1 MAHCHAA
8 RSPGASGKETAH
20 MRGVLFD
27 LDGTLL
33 GVEVNEFLKR
43 YFRALSETVAPR
55 FPGIDLVGSVLA
67 STAVMQGSHPGV
79 RNREVFFHDF
89 RDRTGV
95 DLDEHWP
102 VFEAFYRDVF
112 PTLGTD
118 YRPVPGGR
126 EAIEAA
132 RSLGWKVGIATQPI
146 FPLQAIQHRLAWAG
160 LADVEFDAITTYE
173 VMTACKPDP
182 AYFAQVC
189 SMIGC
194 APADCVMVGDDA
206 VADMSAAE
214 LGIGTFFVG
223 AGHAE
228 ADGRG
233 TLADLPALF
242 ERMECRS

>member
-1 MAHCHAA
+1 
-8 RSPGASGKETAH
+8 

-33 GVEVNEFLKR
+33 GVEVDEFLRR
-43 YFRALSETVAPR
+43 YFRALSEAVAPR
-55 FPGIDLVGSVLA
+55 FPDIDLVGAVLA
-67 STAVMQGSHPGV
+67 STAVMQSPHPGIT
-79 RNREVFFHDF
+79 NRDVFFRDF

-95 DLDEHWP
+95 DLVEQWP

-126 EAIEAA
+126 EAIACA
-132 RSLGWKVGIATQPI
+132 RSMGWKVAIATQPI
-146 FPLQAIQHRLAWAG
+146 FPLLAIRHRLAWAG

-173 VMTACKPDP
+173 VMTACKPEP
-182 AYFAQVC
+182 SYFAQVC

-206 VADMSAAE
+206 GADMPAAA
-214 LGIGTFFVG
+214 LGIGTFYVG
-223 AGHAE
+223 TGNAA

-233 TLADLPALF
+233 ALTDLPALF
-242 ERMECRS
+242 ERLESRG